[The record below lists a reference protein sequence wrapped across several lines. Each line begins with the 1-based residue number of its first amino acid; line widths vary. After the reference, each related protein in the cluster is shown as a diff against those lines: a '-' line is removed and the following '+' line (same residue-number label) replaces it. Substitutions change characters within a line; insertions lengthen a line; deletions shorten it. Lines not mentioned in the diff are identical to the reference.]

1 MKKALITGITGQ
13 DGRYLVEYLIGLGYE
28 VWGMVRRS
36 SDSRSIQEI
45 KKISEHINLRY
56 GDMTDAISLR
66 SIIKESMPDLI
77 FNLAAQSHVRI
88 SFDIPEYTAQV
99 NGVGV
104 IHLLDV
110 VKEISPGSRVYH
122 ASTSELFGS
131 SPPPQNESTPLCPRS
146 PYGIAKLQAYWEII
160 NYRESY
166 NLFSCQGMLFNH
178 ESPHRGENFVTRKI
192 TKAVAR
198 YVTKKQKVLYLGNL
212 DSKRDW
218 GFAGDYVKA
227 MYKIINHVVPD
238 NFVIATGETHTIREF
253 LEQSFKFAGINVI
266 SDGKKGLDEC
276 YVDSKTGEVVVSI
289 DPRLYRPTEVD
300 VLCGDYTKAK
310 TLLGWKP
317 EVTFHQL
324 VEMMVKADID
334 KESA

>member
-1 MKKALITGITGQ
+1 MKKALITGQTGQ
-13 DGRYLVEYLIGLGYE
+13 DGRYLSEYLIGLGYE

-36 SDSRSIQEI
+36 SDSRSIQDV

-66 SIIKESMPDLI
+66 SIVKESMPDLI
-77 FNLAAQSHVRI
+77 FNCAAQSHVRI
-88 SFDIPEYTAQV
+88 SFDVPEYTSQV
-99 NGVGV
+99 NGIGV

-110 VKEISPGSRVYH
+110 IKEISPGSRIYQC
-122 ASTSELFGS
+122 STSELFGS
-131 SPPPQNESTPLCPRS
+131 SPPPQNENTPLCPRS
-146 PYGIAKLQAYWEII
+146 PYGIAKLQAYWSVI

-166 NLFSCQGMLFNH
+166 HLFACQGILFNH
-178 ESPHRGENFVTRKI
+178 ESHRRGENFVTRKI

-198 YVTKKQKVLYLGNL
+198 YITKKQKVLYLGNL

-218 GFAGDYVKA
+218 GFAGDFTKA
-227 MYKIINHVVPD
+227 MVKIINYTVPTE
-238 NFVIATGETHTIREF
+238 FVIATGETHTIREF
-253 LEQSFKFAGINVI
+253 LEQSFKFAGVDIVSN
-266 SDGKKGLDEC
+266 GKIGLDEC
-276 YVDSKTGEVVVSI
+276 YIDSKTGETVVEI
-289 DPRLYRPTEVD
+289 DPRFYRPTEVD

-310 TLLGWKP
+310 TFLGWKP

-334 KESA
+334 RESA